1 MMIYSRFGT
10 KLTPVS
16 KEKDASGRISIQVT
30 AEGGTELRN
39 YAVADLKADD
49 GMPEINDTV
58 AKLPWR
64 TVETKT
70 QRRDK
75 KFR

>member
-1 MMIYSRFGT
+1 MIYRRFGT

-16 KEKDASGRISIQVT
+16 KEQDASGRISIQVT
-30 AEGGTELRN
+30 AEGVTELRN
-39 YAVADLKADD
+39 YALTDLKADD
-49 GMPEINDTV
+49 GMPEINDAV

-64 TVETKT
+64 VVDAKT
-70 QRRDK
+70 ALRAK

>member
-1 MMIYSRFGT
+1 MIYSRFGT

-16 KEKDASGRISIQVT
+16 KEQDASGRISIQVT
-30 AEGGTELRN
+30 VDGFPELRN
-39 YAVADLKADD
+39 YVLADLQADD

-64 TVETKT
+64 IIETKT
-70 QRRDK
+70 QRRVK
-75 KFR
+75 KL